1 MAKKWKNT
9 RNRILEWFEDVFALI
24 KENRKILLIVVAFV
38 VAIGAA
44 IVITNILAGKST
56 EVKEAVVQT
65 AETTDT
71 SEVVIEQTPLETD
84 AYPEI
89 NELMKKYYNSSAA
102 GDVLTASS
110 LRKGIDEKERIVI
123 EKKSEYVQSYP
134 VITCYTKKGPT
145 EDSYLVYVYYEV
157 ILKGFE
163 EQIPAL
169 NVWYVCK
176 DENGSYY
183 INEDTQD
190 ESIVEYCKVLS
201 VQDDVVDLSNT
212 VNVKYNEIIEANPDL
227 GYFMQNLTSQ
237 MKVEVGDEL
246 AKAETGVEDE
256 PIITPTVS
264 DEEDTTV
271 VKTVK
276 TTTVVNVRAS
286 DSEKAD
292 KLGRADAGAEYELV
306 EEKLNGW
313 SEIIYEGQEAYIKT
327 EFLEPA
333 EVETT
338 GEAEADT
345 DTAAETEDDEDD
357 DSEAIQNSPSSGTG
371 KVKESV
377 RVRSKASTD
386 SEALA
391 TLYAG
396 DTVEIV
402 SKQSDGWTKIK
413 YKGKTAYIKSEFLE

>member
-38 VAIGAA
+38 VAIVAA

-89 NELMKKYYNSSAA
+89 NELMKKYYNSIAA

-357 DSEAIQNSPSSGTG
+357 SEAIQNSPSSGTG

-377 RVRSKASTD
+377 RVRSIG
-386 SEALA
+386 
-391 TLYAG
+391 Y
-396 DTVEIV
+396 IV
-402 SKQSDGWTKIK
+402 CRRYS
-413 YKGKTAYIKSEFLE
+413 

>member
-9 RNRILEWFEDVFALI
+9 RNRILEWFEDVFALM
-24 KENRKILLIVVAFV
+24 KENRKILLVVVIFV
-38 VAIGAA
+38 VAIAAA
-44 IVITNILAGKST
+44 IVITNFLAGKST

-65 AETTDT
+65 VETTDT

-89 NELMKKYYNSSAA
+89 NELMKKYYNSIAS

-157 ILKGFE
+157 VLKGFE

-212 VNVKYNEIIEANPDL
+212 VNVKYNEIIESNPDL

-256 PIITPTVS
+256 PVITPEIS
-264 DEEDTTV
+264 NEEETAK

-333 EVETT
+333 EVETMDET
-338 GEAEADT
+338 ET
-345 DTAAETEDDEDD
+345 DTESAAETDDEDD
-357 DSEAIQNSPSSGTG
+357 SEAVMNSPSSGTG

-402 SKQSDGWTKIK
+402 SKQSDGWTKIN

>member
-38 VAIGAA
+38 VAIVAA

-89 NELMKKYYNSSAA
+89 NELMKKYYNSIAA

-357 DSEAIQNSPSSGTG
+357 SEAIQNSPSSGTG
-371 KVKESV
+371 QVKESV
-377 RVRSKASTD
+377 RVRSQASTD

-391 TLYAG
+391 TLYVG

>member
-89 NELMKKYYNSSAA
+89 NELMKKYYNSIAA

-163 EQIPAL
+163 EHIPAL

>member
-38 VAIGAA
+38 VAIVAA

-89 NELMKKYYNSSAA
+89 NELMKKYYNSIAA

-157 ILKGFE
+157 ILKCFE
-163 EQIPAL
+163 EHSPAL

-313 SEIIYEGQEAYIKT
+313 SEIIYEGQEAYVKT

-345 DTAAETEDDEDD
+345 DTAAETEDDED

>member
-9 RNRILEWFEDVFALI
+9 RNRILEWFEDVFALM
-24 KENRKILLIVVAFV
+24 KENRKILLVVVIFV
-38 VAIGAA
+38 VAIAAA
-44 IVITNILAGKST
+44 IVITNFLAGKST

-65 AETTDT
+65 VETTDT

-89 NELMKKYYNSSAA
+89 NELMKKYYNSIAS

-157 ILKGFE
+157 VLKGFE

-256 PIITPTVS
+256 PVITPEIS
-264 DEEDTTV
+264 NEEETAK

-333 EVETT
+333 EVETMDET
-338 GEAEADT
+338 EADT
-345 DTAAETEDDEDD
+345 ESAAETDDEDD
-357 DSEAIQNSPSSGTG
+357 SEAVLNSPSSGTG

>member
-1 MAKKWKNT
+1 
-9 RNRILEWFEDVFALI
+9 
-24 KENRKILLIVVAFV
+24 
-38 VAIGAA
+38 
-44 IVITNILAGKST
+44 
-56 EVKEAVVQT
+56 
-65 AETTDT
+65 
-71 SEVVIEQTPLETD
+71 
-84 AYPEI
+84 
-89 NELMKKYYNSSAA
+89 
-102 GDVLTASS
+102 
-110 LRKGIDEKERIVI
+110 
-123 EKKSEYVQSYP
+123 
-134 VITCYTKKGPT
+134 
-145 EDSYLVYVYYEV
+145 
-157 ILKGFE
+157 
-163 EQIPAL
+163 
-169 NVWYVCK
+169 
-176 DENGSYY
+176 
-183 INEDTQD
+183 
-190 ESIVEYCKVLS
+190 
-201 VQDDVVDLSNT
+201 
-212 VNVKYNEIIEANPDL
+212 
-227 GYFMQNLTSQ
+227 MQNLTSQ

-256 PIITPTVS
+256 PVITPEIS
-264 DEEDTTV
+264 NEEETAK

-333 EVETT
+333 EVETMDET
-338 GEAEADT
+338 EADT
-345 DTAAETEDDEDD
+345 ETAAETDDEDD
-357 DSEAIQNSPSSGTG
+357 SEAVMNSPSSGTG

-402 SKQSDGWTKIK
+402 SKQSDGWTKIN

>member
-38 VAIGAA
+38 VAIVAA

-89 NELMKKYYNSSAA
+89 NELMKKYYNSIAA

-256 PIITPTVS
+256 PKITPTVS

-357 DSEAIQNSPSSGTG
+357 SEAIQNSPSSGTG

>member
-38 VAIGAA
+38 VAIVAA

-89 NELMKKYYNSSAA
+89 NELMKKYYNSIAA

-246 AKAETGVEDE
+246 AKAETGDEDE

-357 DSEAIQNSPSSGTG
+357 SEAIQNSPSSGTG

>member
-38 VAIGAA
+38 VAIVAA

-89 NELMKKYYNSSAA
+89 NELMKKYYNSIAA

-256 PIITPTVS
+256 LIITPTVS

-357 DSEAIQNSPSSGTG
+357 SEAIQNSPSSGTG

>member
-1 MAKKWKNT
+1 
-9 RNRILEWFEDVFALI
+9 
-24 KENRKILLIVVAFV
+24 
-38 VAIGAA
+38 
-44 IVITNILAGKST
+44 
-56 EVKEAVVQT
+56 
-65 AETTDT
+65 
-71 SEVVIEQTPLETD
+71 
-84 AYPEI
+84 
-89 NELMKKYYNSSAA
+89 
-102 GDVLTASS
+102 
-110 LRKGIDEKERIVI
+110 
-123 EKKSEYVQSYP
+123 
-134 VITCYTKKGPT
+134 
-145 EDSYLVYVYYEV
+145 
-157 ILKGFE
+157 
-163 EQIPAL
+163 
-169 NVWYVCK
+169 
-176 DENGSYY
+176 
-183 INEDTQD
+183 
-190 ESIVEYCKVLS
+190 
-201 VQDDVVDLSNT
+201 
-212 VNVKYNEIIEANPDL
+212 
-227 GYFMQNLTSQ
+227 MQNLTSQ

-357 DSEAIQNSPSSGTG
+357 SEAIQNSPSSGTG